1 MKVFAISDLH
11 LSTSVDKPMDIFG
24 EKWQNYWDKV
34 KTDWQEKVSDDD
46 IVLMAGDF
54 SWAMRMS
61 EALSDFALFDG
72 LKGKKVILRGNHDYW
87 WNTIGQ
93 ERTALPNG

>member
-1 MKVFAISDLH
+1 
-11 LSTSVDKPMDIFG
+11 MDIFG

-72 LKGKKVILRGNHDYW
+72 LKLFCAVTM
-87 WNTIGQ
+87 TIGGT
-93 ERTALPNG
+93 RLVR